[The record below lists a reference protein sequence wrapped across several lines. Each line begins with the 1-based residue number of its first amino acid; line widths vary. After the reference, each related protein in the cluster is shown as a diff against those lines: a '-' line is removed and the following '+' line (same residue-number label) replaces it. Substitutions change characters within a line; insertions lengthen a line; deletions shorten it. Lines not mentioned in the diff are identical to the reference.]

1 MDYLDLLTQ
10 EGSILFT
17 LHLAVCC
24 YCQPGFV
31 CYTDSCFFHDN
42 RTSELFLFTSS
53 LVLSLP
59 PMLIGIY
66 VWVNVF
72 RFYREVQKRDDER
85 DGATFLVQS
94 SEFLHAIIT
103 TEYNHGLIDL
113 DDE

>member
-1 MDYLDLLTQ
+1 MYKSYIDRNFK
-10 EGSILFT
+10 S
-17 LHLAVCC
+17 
-24 YCQPGFV
+24 
-31 CYTDSCFFHDN
+31 DSCFFHDN

>member
-1 MDYLDLLTQ
+1 
-10 EGSILFT
+10 
-17 LHLAVCC
+17 
-24 YCQPGFV
+24 
-31 CYTDSCFFHDN
+31 
-42 RTSELFLFTSS
+42 
-53 LVLSLP
+53 
-59 PMLIGIY
+59 MLIGIY